1 MERKDRGLLSRYE
14 TLPVIRLCMAVP
26 PSVPLGYL
34 FLKTPSG
41 LQLSALGR
49 YDYVGMREDER
60 EVQILFLYR
69 PLSALTPIA

>member
-1 MERKDRGLLSRYE
+1 
-14 TLPVIRLCMAVP
+14 MAVP